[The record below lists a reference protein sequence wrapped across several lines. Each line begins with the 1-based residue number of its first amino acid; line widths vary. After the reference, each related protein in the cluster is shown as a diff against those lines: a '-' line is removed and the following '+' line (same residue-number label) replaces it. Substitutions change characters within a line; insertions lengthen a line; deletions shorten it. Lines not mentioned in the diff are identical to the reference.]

1 MTMENEKSTTSFGRY
16 LQAARIKK
24 GVSLE
29 AVAKETRI
37 RLETLQQI
45 EEENHE
51 SLPDEVF
58 VSGFLRAY
66 AGEVGADGAEAVRKY
81 HSRLAVN
88 RKVAQSEFDL
98 KKSGTRFWLRLSLS
112 LAALL
117 CLIVA
122 TIWLSQVHRPST
134 PTPTPEIEME
144 QPQTESQPNVAV
156 PAAELTPVAETE
168 NVPAPAEKQLLRIE
182 TSEETWLKIIIDG
195 QQPNEYSLFPGDRVE
210 LEASTGYNLLI
221 GNSGGVELFFNDQP
235 VEIARKS
242 GQVVNIQLP

>member
-16 LQAARIKK
+16 LQAARIKT

-58 VSGFLRAY
+58 VRGFLRAY
-66 AGEVGADGAEAVRKY
+66 AGAVGADGAQAVHKY
-81 HSRLAVN
+81 NSRLAVI
-88 RKVAQSEFDL
+88 RKLAQSEFDL

-112 LAALL
+112 LTALL

-122 TIWLSQVHRPST
+122 TIWLSQVLRPST
-134 PTPTPEIEME
+134 PTPTQEIKME
-144 QPQTESQPNVAV
+144 QPQTESQPSVAA
-156 PAAELTPVAETE
+156 PAAELTPVVETE
-168 NVPAPAEKQLLRIE
+168 KVPTPAEKQLLRIE

-210 LEASTGYNLLI
+210 LEASTSYNLLI